1 MEEVTGV
8 YSGLI
13 SGMEICKLNAR
24 SRVNINETRG
34 RQSWSLHCVFMC
46 IYVICSPAPMDIKR
60 PRLSSPADDSAEDS
74 ENIVIAETPSP
85 KPRVPAEGRS
95 ELKSIAEE

>member
-1 MEEVTGV
+1 
-8 YSGLI
+8 
-13 SGMEICKLNAR
+13 
-24 SRVNINETRG
+24 
-34 RQSWSLHCVFMC
+34 
-46 IYVICSPAPMDIKR
+46 MDIKR

>member
-1 MEEVTGV
+1 
-8 YSGLI
+8 
-13 SGMEICKLNAR
+13 
-24 SRVNINETRG
+24 
-34 RQSWSLHCVFMC
+34 
-46 IYVICSPAPMDIKR
+46 MDIKR

-85 KPRVPAEGRS
+85 KPRVPGGRS